1 MIPAPP
7 EIPAPSS
14 QGPKSRSPAVSC
26 PAVPCAAVPCPAVP
40 CPPGLGVTP
49 AVPPQTRPKAN
60 DPGTP
65 TLPPRHKRFRPTT
78 PPRSRSASPHPP
90 PVPSPRR
97 LRFPALAGPAW
108 RRAFPP
114 SPFHPHLAPC
124 VFARPCLRLSARP
137 LTPLCPSYARRLS
150 RIVDYTCASGSAPCL
165 PRPPHPT
172 TRWGICRSNN
182 SMNVALYL
190 IDSVERHIHGK
201 SARGVAW
208 RLWLAVDVRMAQR
221 VVPVRGSRLVPVGG
235 ADWSSRGVARH
246 RVEHAAEWGGR

>member
-1 MIPAPP
+1 MP
-7 EIPAPSS
+7 
-14 QGPKSRSPAVSC
+14 RSPVPRSLVPRAVS
-26 PAVPCAAVPCPAVP
+26 CPAVP

-60 DPGTP
+60 DADISHSSATP
-65 TLPPRHKRFRPTT
+65 QEIPPNNSTPFPFGLIPPAASSRP
-78 PPRSRSASPHPP
+78 RC
-90 PVPSPRR
+90 
-97 LRFPALAGPAW
+97 LRFPALASPAR

-114 SPFHPHLAPC
+114 PPYRPHLAPC

-150 RIVDYTCASGSAPCL
+150 RAVDYTCASRSAPCL
-165 PRPPHPT
+165 PRPPHTT
-172 TRWGICRSNN
+172 TRWGTCRSNN
-182 SMNVALYL
+182 SMNVTLYL

-208 RLWLAVDVRMAQR
+208 RLGLAVDVRMAQR

-235 ADWSSRGVARH
+235 PDWSSRGVARH
-246 RVEHAAEWGGR
+246 RAEYAAGWAG